1 MEQVI
6 KLVGAPQSPY
16 SRKMRAALRY
26 RRIPYQWIRQYSAA
40 SEAQPQ
46 VKISHMIPVLWFSHE
61 GENAKHDTAMLD
73 STFQLQKLEEIY
85 PQRSLISPDP
95 VLNFFGALIE
105 DFADEWLTKAMFHYR
120 WSQVQDIKKAG
131 TLLPL
136 ETKWDRSDESV
147 FSFQQ
152 EFANHQ
158 VGRLGVVGSNK
169 ITAPL
174 IEESFINILQ
184 ALNKVLTQQPFV
196 LGSRPGAADFA
207 LYGQLVCL
215 TQFDPTSSKLTLELA
230 PRVTAW
236 VEAMEDLSGDQI
248 SEDGWLKSE
257 GIKNIWADLLNEIGR
272 TYAPYLL
279 ANEAALKE
287 NKEQFSCM
295 IDGRLWQ
302 QKPFMYQGKCLMW
315 LRQEFNALSES
326 DQQQAISMMA
336 GSGCQV
342 LFS

>member
-1 MEQVI
+1 MEQLI

-61 GENAKHDTAMLD
+61 GENAEHDTAMLD
-73 STFQLQKLEEIY
+73 STFQLQKLEEMY
-85 PQRSLISPDP
+85 AKRSLVSADP
-95 VLNFFGALIE
+95 VLNIFDALIE

-120 WSQVQDIKKAG
+120 WSQPQDIKKAG

-136 ETKWDRSDESV
+136 ETSV
-147 FSFQQ
+147 LPSQQ

-169 ITAPL
+169 ITTPL

-184 ALNKVLTQQPFV
+184 ALNKILTQQPFV
-196 LGSRPGAADFA
+196 LGHRPGAADFA

-215 TQFDPTSSKLTLELA
+215 TQFDPTSSELTLKKT

-236 VEAMEDLSGDQI
+236 VEAMEDLSGD
-248 SEDGWLKSE
+248 EVNAEGWLKRE
-257 GIKNIWADLLNEIGR
+257 DLKNSLAGLLNEIGR
-272 TYAPYLL
+272 TYVPYLL
-279 ANEAALKE
+279 ANETALKE

-302 QKPFMYQGKCLMW
+302 QKPFLYQGKCLMW
-315 LRQEFNALSES
+315 LRQEFNALSDS
-326 DQQQAISMMA
+326 DQVLAIDVMSS
-336 GSGCQV
+336 SGCQV

>member
-1 MEQVI
+1 MKQVI

-16 SRKMRAALRY
+16 SRKTRAALRY

-73 STFQLQKLEEIY
+73 STFQLQKLEEMY

-120 WSQVQDIKKAG
+120 WSQPQDIKKAG

-136 ETKWDRSDESV
+136 ETKWDRSDDLV
-147 FSFQQ
+147 LPFQQ
-152 EFANHQ
+152 EFSGHQ

-215 TQFDPTSSKLTLELA
+215 TQFDPTSSKLTLELT

-236 VEAMEDLSGDQI
+236 VEAMEDLSGDQV
-248 SEDGWLKSE
+248 SEDGWLKRE
-257 GIKNIWADLLNEIGR
+257 NIKNSWGDLLNEIGR
-272 TYAPYLL
+272 TYAPYLV

-287 NKEQFSCM
+287 NKDQFSCM

-302 QKPFMYQGKCLMW
+302 QKTFMYQGKCLNW